1 LDTIKIKSSG
11 FNLKVNKKKK
21 IMKNNFKKTIQIL
34 VLFLF
39 VTTSLMG
46 QSSSIFKKI
55 DSYQTLTQIWELEPD
70 TKSETFLITAYKPTY
85 ILPFRFS
92 SHRREVNFEVVPVDD
107 VATEEEI
114 QLDNVEATMQ
124 FSFKTKVAQRIFGN
138 GALWLCYTQKSYWQ
152 VYNAEFSRPFRETN
166 YEPEIIFNYPV
177 QFNFLKMKML
187 GFGFNHQSNG
197 REGNKFT
204 RSWNRFIVHA
214 GFEDKQW
221 SLVVRTWFAA
231 EINENPDIEDYMG
244 RGDVTFNYRL
254 SKFLLTLK
262 AQHSLKF
269 GDDNHGSVEVDCAF
283 PIYGNLKG
291 YAQFFHGYG
300 DAMIDYD
307 QIHTIAGI
315 GIVFAGTL

>member
-1 LDTIKIKSSG
+1 
-11 FNLKVNKKKK
+11 
-21 IMKNNFKKTIQIL
+21 
-34 VLFLF
+34 
-39 VTTSLMG
+39 MG
-46 QSSSIFKKI
+46 QSSSIFKKF
-55 DSYQTLTQIWELEPD
+55 DSYQTLTQIWELQPD
-70 TKSETFLITAYKPTY
+70 STSETFLITAHKPTY

-92 SHRREVNFEVVPVDD
+92 SHRREVNFEVVPPVD

-114 QLDNVEATMQ
+114 ELNNVEATMQ
-124 FSFKTKVAQRIFGN
+124 FSFKTKLAQRIFGN
-138 GALWLCYTQKSYWQ
+138 GALWLGYTQKSYWQ

-177 QFNFLKMKML
+177 QFNFLKTKML

-197 REGNKFT
+197 REGHKFT
-204 RSWNRFIVHA
+204 RSWNRFIMQA

-221 SLVVRTWFAA
+221 SLLVRTWIAT
-231 EINENPDIEDYMG
+231 EISENPDIEDYMG
-244 RGDVTFNYRL
+244 RADATFNYRL
-254 SKFLLTLK
+254 NKHLFTLK
-262 AQHSLKF
+262 GQHSLRL
-269 GDDNHGSVEVDCAF
+269 GDDNQGSIEVDWAF

-300 DAMIDYD
+300 DAMIDYN